1 MAHQELCPVIQVGVW
16 REGGVS
22 PVTTVAVLVHSG
34 CWNKLSQSE
43 GLVNDGNSF
52 LTVLEAGVQDRHSG
66 VWSGSGE
73 IPLLDCRPLDFLLYP
88 HMGKGRESPGARLM
102 SGTNS
107 THGGTNLMT

>member
-22 PVTTVAVLVHSG
+22 LVTTVAVLVHSG

-52 LTVLEAGVQDRHSG
+52 LTVLEAGVQDRPVG
-66 VWSGSGE
+66 MV
-73 IPLLDCRPLDFLLYP
+73 
-88 HMGKGRESPGARLM
+88 RLW
-102 SGTNS
+102 
-107 THGGTNLMT
+107 